1 MELQN
6 QIYLMVAVFG
16 GMTALLLVLT
26 VMLAVYVKK
35 TRTLLEDFK
44 LGHTG
49 DTSHPNGMNNGDR
62 RDRRRMDAQHGYPM
76 DVFGHGMGPKGDQ
89 TKARNDYMHNGRNI
103 NGNRHHASGPYR
115 NDVEG
120 MGYMGGKRGGEKPMK
135 PTPPHKPP
143 RSQASVEDSAL
154 ELEVANIFDMD
165 ELDEEDLSDFNS
177 GPSGHGDGK
186 DPTGRY
192 MANGAD
198 GPAGR
203 PKRPATGHQYD
214 REMGRNGANEGR
226 SNRFQNP
233 HAAMKPKGGGN
244 ARGFAGDDGTGGKQN
259 QGYFDDRG
267 SMY

>member
-6 QIYLMVAVFG
+6 QIYVMIAVFG
-16 GMTALLLVLT
+16 GLTALLLVLT

-35 TRTLLEDFK
+35 TRTLLEDYK
-44 LGHTG
+44 LT
-49 DTSHPNGMNNGDR
+49 DASHSNGMIDGDR
-62 RDRRRMDAQHGYPM
+62 RDRRRMDHTSAAQHGYPM
-76 DVFGHGMGPKGDQ
+76 DVFGHGMGSKADQ

-103 NGNRHHASGPYR
+103 NGNRHQASGPYR
-115 NDVEG
+115 NDVEVG
-120 MGYMGGKRGGEKPMK
+120 MGYMGGKRGVEKPMK

-177 GPSGHGDGK
+177 GPVDGK
-186 DPTGRY
+186 DQRY

-198 GPAGR
+198 GPPGR
-203 PKRPATGHQYD
+203 SKRPPTNGHQYE

-226 SNRFQNP
+226 ANRFQNP

-244 ARGFAGDDGTGGKQN
+244 VRGFTGDDGMTGGKQN